1 MPVAAAIPWSVI
13 LNALPTVVVTAKEL
27 WNHWS
32 SRPKAAALD
41 PNADV
46 KTQLASVLER
56 LAALEN
62 VETGQ
67 AKLVSQMA
75 EQLQG
80 IARRAALAYWL
91 GLGGLLL
98 SCVALLLAVFRQ
110 AMS

>member
-1 MPVAAAIPWSVI
+1 MAVAAVIPWKVI
-13 LNALPTVVVTAKEL
+13 LQALPTLVVTAKEL

-32 SRPKAAALD
+32 SRPKTGPVD

-46 KTQLASVLER
+46 RTHLASMAER
-56 LAALEN
+56 VAALEN
-62 VETGQ
+62 AETDQ

-80 IARRAALAYWL
+80 IARRAAVAYWL

-98 SCVALLLAVFRQ
+98 ACAALLLAVFR
-110 AMS
+110 